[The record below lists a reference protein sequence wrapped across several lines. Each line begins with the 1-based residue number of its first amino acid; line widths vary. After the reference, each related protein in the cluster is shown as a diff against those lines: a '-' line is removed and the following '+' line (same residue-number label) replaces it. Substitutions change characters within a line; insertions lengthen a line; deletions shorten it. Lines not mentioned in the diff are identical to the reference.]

1 MPKRNDTQPDI
12 SAGTALG
19 VLFDETVSLYFRLT
33 ADAAMIHGQGTLSG
47 PRRTV
52 LASLARSGPLTVAQ
66 MARARGQS
74 RQRFQPLVNRLL
86 AEGLVEANSNPRH
99 KASPLIALT
108 VRGKAEVRRS
118 LEREAA
124 LRERLIVASPAK
136 MLLQAA
142 ARSPRGP
149 RGIGGAVARD
159 ACRRARSAQDGLKDL
174 PRRLV

>member
-1 MPKRNDTQPDI
+1 MAKRDDMQPDV

-19 VLFDETVSLYFRLT
+19 VLFDEAVLLYFRLT

-86 AEGLVEANSNPRH
+86 AEGMVEAKPNPRH
-99 KASPLIALT
+99 KVSPLIALT
-108 VRGKAEVRRS
+108 ARGRSEVRRS
-118 LEREAA
+118 IEREAA
-124 LRERLIVASPAK
+124 LRERLIVASTPKA
-136 MLLQAA
+136 LLQAA
-142 ARSPRGP
+142 AILHEVREASEAQLPGLMATAP
-149 RGIGGAVARD
+149 N
-159 ACRRARSAQDGLKDL
+159 RRRTKAATS
-174 PRRLV
+174 